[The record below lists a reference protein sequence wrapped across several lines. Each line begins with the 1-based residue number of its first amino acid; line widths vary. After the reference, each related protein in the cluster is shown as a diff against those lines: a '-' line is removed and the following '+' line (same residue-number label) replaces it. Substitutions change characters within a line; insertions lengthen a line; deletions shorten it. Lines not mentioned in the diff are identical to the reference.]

1 MNFYFFDDNRRCF
14 FFYTLME
21 FTPDELQTITNT
33 LRSGRNLADLTTLLN
48 LTGELIAKKLEL
60 EHKSF
65 SVRQVYHYYYNLE
78 SKYKEHRMPKKSGG
92 ERIIHAPEERL
103 KQIQRLLNVVFSH
116 LYQPSEAAH
125 GFVRNRSIVTN
136 ARPHVG
142 KQHVFNI
149 DLKDFFP
156 TIHFGRV
163 KAVLQLPDYGLTPEL
178 AHIVAN
184 FCCLQGR
191 LPQGSPASP
200 IITNLVCK
208 RLDYR
213 ISGLAAKHGLT
224 YTRYA
229 DDISLSFDQLSH
241 ESRKSFSYGLGKI
254 LDEEG
259 FMVNGKKTRLLRPN
273 QRQEVTGVV
282 INEKINVNRD
292 YIRNLRAILHNWQKQ
307 GEETTQVRFEQL
319 YPKTAV
325 FQRKRKIP
333 KLQNV
338 LYGKIQFLKM
348 VRGGEDKDIQNFLIQ
363 INLLSNNVR
372 K

>member
-1 MNFYFFDDNRRCF
+1 
-14 FFYTLME
+14 ME
-21 FTPDELQTITNT
+21 FTPDELQMITGA
-33 LRSGRNLADLTTLLN
+33 LRSGKNLADLTTLLN
-48 LTGELIAKKLEL
+48 LVGELIAKKLEL

-65 SVRQVYHYYYNLE
+65 SVRQVYHYNYNLE

-103 KQIQRLLNVVFSH
+103 KQIQRLLNVVMSH

-156 TIHFGRV
+156 TIHFGRI

-200 IITNLVCK
+200 ILTNLVCK

-213 ISGLAAKHGLT
+213 ISGLAAKHGLA

-229 DDISLSFDQLSH
+229 DDISLSFNQVPD
-241 ESRKSFSYGLGKI
+241 ESLNRFNYGLGKI
-254 LDEEG
+254 LEEEG
-259 FMVNGKKTRLLRPN
+259 FTVNDKKTRLLRPN
-273 QRQEVTGVV
+273 QRQEVTGLTV
-282 INEKINVNRD
+282 NEKTNVNRA
-292 YIRNLRAILHNWQKQ
+292 YIRNLRAILHNWQKYGQ
-307 GEETTQVRFEQL
+307 EASQARFEQFHQQ
-319 YPKTAV
+319 TTD
-325 FQRKRKIP
+325 FEQKRKIP
-333 KLQNV
+333 KLENV
-338 LYGKIQFLKM
+338 LYGKVQFLKM
-348 VRGGEDKDIQNFLIQ
+348 VRGEEDRISIELQNQ
-363 INLLSNNVR
+363 INQE
-372 K
+372 